1 MEVSMFR
8 VISVL
13 IVVSWASAANAQA
26 LGQRQAE
33 SRSALLDTSTSLRVF
48 PGLAYSMTEVPL
60 DAAYAIN
67 NAGVIAGSV
76 GGRAAVFSAGAVTT
90 LQAPQSYTD
99 VRADDI
105 ANSGRIVGS
114 GMSAGHRRV
123 LYWENAQ
130 SSGVDIGAIGRLMF
144 PQSINS
150 QGVIVGYYYP
160 TSMDD
165 LPQGFRWSSATGHAV
180 ITPWGAEQAQPFDI
194 SDTGYIAGVA
204 WYSGIGQQAVRW
216 YPNGDNGRITGPAYA
231 HRALDDGSVF
241 GIAAGIGST
250 LWNLN
255 NAATPIGPAPGTHV
269 VRQRNSA
276 NRWVGYTLPGAR
288 PWTSVGTGAAV
299 YLPTPANADGFAHD
313 VNACGTILGSVTL
326 NGTGRPVYWSR
337 LFCDS
342 LPIFAA
348 Q

>member
-1 MEVSMFR
+1 MFR
-8 VISVL
+8 VMCVL
-13 IVVSWASAANAQA
+13 MVVSWASAANAQA
-26 LGQRQAE
+26 LAQRLGE
-33 SRSALLDTSTSLRVF
+33 SNVASLDTSTSLRVF
-48 PGLAYSMTEVPL
+48 PALGYSMTEVPL

-67 NAGVIAGSV
+67 NSGVIAGSV
-76 GGRAAVFSAGAVTT
+76 GGQAAVFSAGAVTL
-90 LQAPQSYTD
+90 LQAPQGYTD

-105 ANSGRIVGS
+105 AHSGRIVGS
-114 GMSAGHRRV
+114 AISAGHRRL

-130 SSGVDIGAIGRLMF
+130 SAGLDIGAIGRLMF

-165 LPQGFRWSSATGHAV
+165 LPQGFRWSPATGHSV
-180 ITPWGAEQAQPFDI
+180 ITPWGALQAQPFDI

-216 YPNGDNGRITGPAYA
+216 YPNGESGRITGPAYA

-241 GIAAGIGST
+241 GIAGGIGST
-250 LWNLN
+250 LWNLSN
-255 NAATPIGPAPGTHV
+255 TATPIGPAPATHV
-269 VRQRNSA
+269 VRQRSAA

-299 YLPTPANADGFAHD
+299 YLPTPAGADGFAHD
-313 VNACGTILGSVTL
+313 VNACGTILGSVTV
-326 NGTGRPVYWSR
+326 NGTTRPVYWSK

-342 LPIFAA
+342 LPIFTAR
-348 Q
+348 